1 MSITAEREGSGNRL
15 HPVAVT
21 AIVGVLGWLVVVTI
35 ALLLGAAVTHLVVG
49 HALGHGDLDVAQWFA
64 QRRTDTWNTVSQF
77 GSGVA
82 ETFTVLAVLAIALGV
97 LAWRRCWPQC
107 GLLAVT
113 MSADAGTYL
122 VATYVVSRNRPA
134 VPRLEDLILADS
146 YPSGHTAAAVA
157 LYGSLA
163 IVVCSLT
170 QERVWR
176 WLFLALAVVAPLVV
190 ATSRVYRGM
199 HNVTDVVC
207 GALLGALC
215 VVVGCVAVRAG
226 MAEASARAEEHGHAA
241 AQGARLEEALS

>member
-1 MSITAEREGSGNRL
+1 VTISAEREGSGNRF

-21 AIVGVLGWLVVVTI
+21 AIVGVLGWLVVVAI
-35 ALLLGAAVTHLVVG
+35 ALLLGAVVTHFVVG
-49 HALGHGDLDVAQWFA
+49 HALGQGDLDVAQWFA
-64 QRRTDTWNTVSQF
+64 RRRSDTWNTVSQI

-113 MSADAGTYL
+113 MSAEAGTYL

-170 QERVWR
+170 QQRVWR
-176 WLFLALAVVAPLVV
+176 RLFLALAVVAPIMV

-207 GALLGALC
+207 GALLGACC
-215 VVVGCVAVRAG
+215 VAVGCVAVRAG
-226 MAEASARAEEHGHAA
+226 MADVNARAEDRPHPTAE
-241 AQGARLEEALS
+241 GARLQEAVS